1 MSNQIRIKRRLKGST
16 ETSLPDLL
24 TGELAYDEIKG
35 KLYIGESDGS
45 LVNAKEIGGSGWL
58 LPQITGITDNI
69 YVPKNGDGANG
80 TWNISVTGNAGF
92 VTNGVYTTG
101 NQSISGIKTFSSG
114 LLVTTTGISNGEGFD
129 FVGSSG
135 NGIYVPS
142 GTIRTK
148 DLYVDGWLT
157 VGTKLDILSAA
168 EILSRG
174 PIVYKADK
182 YVFESGIGIF
192 TNGLYVGPTGS
203 PTGVSLS
210 GHKHTYNDITDFCTG
225 VASCVNTP
233 LNAGSGLVL
242 NYLEASG
249 IYLDIGQGDGIVVSD
264 NYISV
269 DSTIVRTS
277 GTQNISGVKTFFN
290 TSTFNSGILSSGTNT
305 LQVAAASSAT
315 QFVVFTGDP
324 SSASKPIYT
333 RTPSEVKSD
342 IGLGNVTNNIQ
353 VKQTTGGTTVGY
365 IPTWNS
371 TSGELLASGYAVS
384 TDLSTNN
391 GSTYIPR
398 ADALVSYVGSAI
410 SNGIATNDA
419 MIFKGGIDCSTN
431 PNYPAA
437 DRGWTYKI
445 SVAGKIGGS
454 SGPTVEVNDTII
466 CTEDG
471 TLSGN
476 HADKGSYWIILRTS
490 VVDSNI
496 LVTGPSSSI
505 SGNVAIFDGTTGK
518 AITGSVIYQSG
529 NSIGIGNPPNHLYD
543 LTVGTMSVTD
553 ASVGILR
560 TVPAT
565 FTDDGF
571 IFMSGGYGFSLDT
584 ELGYISLFDILT
596 ANASNGT
603 LHLDNNYGTIGIS
616 NDNGALRIDVG
627 SENYSLGPLLAN
639 FDVDFS
645 ANNGTFNGGLDVGGT
660 TTVSSDL
667 KITYADI
674 NPGDNNG
681 SDLTP
686 WKTIIN
692 DGTIHTYND
701 GGFGFNGAGYNIT
714 LNGNGGGYG
723 GASIGIAG
731 SLSAGSGN
739 FSQALTV
746 GTTGVS
752 LIGHTHSISSIDN
765 FGSGVSGVIVGSGN
779 YLTRF
784 NASNSGITNSII
796 YQSGDNIGIGIQ
808 NPDQLLTVNGTIR
821 SAVVLARSLA
831 INAEQG
837 LSPTIDID
845 VNSVLTNSK
854 LLINN
859 TNAVINLYDVL
870 SLVGGTDSVY
880 IGSNAGAKTPVSTL
894 DVSGVIT
901 ASGGNSNNWNTAYSW
916 GNHSSAGY
924 PQTSSVVK
932 ITGSQTISGN
942 ITFGGSTTTV
952 FTTGAKVGIGIDSP
966 SYLLDIYDD
975 NLSSFRAADSNNNYI
990 TLGPPEDGA
999 NVARINAMDRIYL
1012 TTNAGDIDITGTVR
1026 INGETLQKA
1035 ALGSATNGQ
1044 LLIGNGSSFNKSTLT
1059 AGTGISITNASGSI
1073 TINISGLQSL
1083 ITNPVTGTGIGLA
1096 NSGYISRWDSSSGIL
1111 NSNIYQRDNFIGIGT
1126 TDPSGMLHV
1135 GGNLYTSGSIYF
1147 RNGNSWVSPALSVHT
1162 HSSADIYSSDGTVIN
1177 YGSTIDPLVY
1187 SIHMSSPSFTA
1198 GAILRRS
1205 DDNSTY
1211 TFSNE
1216 LYSTTIDCGTF

>member
-1 MSNQIRIKRRLKGST
+1 MSNRIRIKRRLKGSQ
-16 ETSLPDLL
+16 ETSLPELY
-24 TGELAYDEIKG
+24 TGELAYDETKG
-35 KLYIGESDGS
+35 KLYIGESDQNEP
-45 LVNAKEIGGSGWL
+45 VAVPVVIGGSGYII
-58 LPQITGITDNI
+58 PTITGIS
-69 YVPKNGDGANG
+69 PLKDGTGADG
-80 TWNISVTGNAGF
+80 TWNINVTGNAGS

-101 NQSISGIKTFSSG
+101 NQTIDGIKTFTSG
-114 LLVTTTGISNGEGFD
+114 ILITTTGTSNGQGFN
-129 FVGSSG
+129 FVGPDG
-135 NGIYVPS
+135 NGIYLPS
-142 GTIRTK
+142 GTIRTQ
-148 DLYVDGWLT
+148 DLRVDGWLT

-174 PIVYKADK
+174 PIIYNADQ
-182 YVFESGIGIF
+182 FIFNSGIGIF
-192 TNGLYVGPTGS
+192 TKGLFVGPTGS

-210 GHKHTYNDITDFCTG
+210 GHKHDYTDISNFCTG

-249 IYLDIGQGDGIVVSD
+249 IYLDIGRGDGIVVSAD
-264 NYISV
+264 AVSV
-269 DSTIVRTS
+269 DSTVTRNS
-277 GTQNISGVKTFFN
+277 GTQFISGIKTFFN
-290 TSTFNSGILSSGTNT
+290 TPTFNSGILSSGTNT
-305 LQVAAASSAT
+305 LQVAAAASAT

-324 SSASKPIYT
+324 SSVSKPIYT
-333 RTPSEVKSD
+333 STPSEVKSD

-353 VKQTTGGTTVGY
+353 VKQTTGGTNVGY

-371 TSGELLASGYAVS
+371 TSGDLLGSGYVVS
-384 TDLSTNN
+384 TDLATNS
-391 GSTYIPR
+391 GSVYIPR
-398 ADALVSYVGSAI
+398 ADALVSYVNTAI
-410 SNGIATNDA
+410 NNGIATNDA
-419 MIFKGGIDCSTN
+419 MIFKGAIDCSTN
-431 PNYPAA
+431 PDSPAA

-466 CTEDG
+466 CSMDSTVAG
-471 TLSGN
+471 I
-476 HADKGSYWIILRTS
+476 HADVGSNWVILQTNI
-490 VVDSNI
+490 VDSSI
-496 LVTGPSSSI
+496 LVTGPSSSDN
-505 SGNVAIFDGTTGK
+505 GNIAIFDGITGK

-529 NSIGIGNPPNHLYD
+529 N
-543 LTVGTMSVTD
+543 
-553 ASVGILR
+553 
-560 TVPAT
+560 
-565 FTDDGF
+565 
-571 IFMSGGYGFSLDT
+571 
-584 ELGYISLFDILT
+584 
-596 ANASNGT
+596 
-603 LHLDNNYGTIGIS
+603 
-616 NDNGALRIDVG
+616 
-627 SENYSLGPLLAN
+627 
-639 FDVDFS
+639 
-645 ANNGTFNGGLDVGGT
+645 
-660 TTVSSDL
+660 
-667 KITYADI
+667 
-674 NPGDNNG
+674 
-681 SDLTP
+681 
-686 WKTIIN
+686 
-692 DGTIHTYND
+692 
-701 GGFGFNGAGYNIT
+701 
-714 LNGNGGGYG
+714 
-723 GASIGIAG
+723 
-731 SLSAGSGN
+731 
-739 FSQALTV
+739 
-746 GTTGVS
+746 
-752 LIGHTHSISSIDN
+752 
-765 FGSGVSGVIVGSGN
+765 
-779 YLTRF
+779 
-784 NASNSGITNSII
+784 
-796 YQSGDNIGIGIQ
+796 NIGIGIQ

-821 SAVVLARSLA
+821 SAAVLARSLA

-845 VNSVLTNSK
+845 VNSVLTDSK

-859 TNAVINLYDVL
+859 TNAVINLYDAL

-916 GNHSSAGY
+916 GNHSSSGY
-924 PQTSSVVK
+924 ARSSEVVK
-932 ITGSQTISGN
+932 ITGSQTITGN
-942 ITFGGSTTTV
+942 KTFGGSTTTV

-975 NLSSFRAADSNNNYI
+975 GTNLSPFRASDSNNNYI
-990 TLGPPEDGA
+990 TIGPPEDGT
-999 NVARINAMDRIYL
+999 NVVKINAIDKIYL
-1012 TTNAGDIDITGTVR
+1012 TTNAGDINITGTVR
-1026 INGETLQKA
+1026 INGETLQNA

-1147 RNGNSWVSPALSVHT
+1147 RNGNSWVSPALSVHA
-1162 HSSADIYSSDGTVIN
+1162 HSSTDIYTSDGTLIN
-1177 YGSTIDPLVY
+1177 YGNTIDPLVY
-1187 SIHMSSPSFTA
+1187 SIYMSSPSFTA